1 MDKNH
6 GKFID
11 GKPINENVAEDVV
24 QKQNKFDALTERNE
38 SHNNKNDKVVG
49 VPKNSSKDV
58 TNKKAF
64 EAISNVVVNGEINK
78 EQASIGC
85 TSKEVS
91 VQTQQVFHRLQM
103 LHNPKPTS
111 VVTFTKGQPLG
122 FFSSWPLFT
131 LKHHMLVWIATER
144 VHIIKQATSHQITRR
159 RTYPLF
165 THGIVMTLGN
175 TSQKQ

>member
-24 QKQNKFDALTERNE
+24 QKQNKFDALTEGNE

-78 EQASIGC
+78 EQAS
-85 TSKEVS
+85 TKEIRDNADMGSNKDIHMNTVE
-91 VQTQQVFHRLQM
+91 QVHKD
-103 LHNPKPTS
+103 H
-111 VVTFTKGQPLG
+111 
-122 FFSSWPLFT
+122 
-131 LKHHMLVWIATER
+131 
-144 VHIIKQATSHQITRR
+144 
-159 RTYPLF
+159 
-165 THGIVMTLGN
+165 
-175 TSQKQ
+175 